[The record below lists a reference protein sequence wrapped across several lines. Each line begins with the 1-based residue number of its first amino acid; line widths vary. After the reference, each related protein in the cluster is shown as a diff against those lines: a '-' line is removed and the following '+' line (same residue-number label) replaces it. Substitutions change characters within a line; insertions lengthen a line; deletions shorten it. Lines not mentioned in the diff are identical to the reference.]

1 MSRNRPPNR
10 RRAEILMFEHGGR
23 RYRATFGCFEDGS
36 LAEIFVDTGKP
47 DATIQ
52 MHADDAAVLVSLLLQ
67 NGVTPDTI
75 NRSIAGPI
83 SVALQI
89 WLCGEVQE

>member
-1 MSRNRPPNR
+1 MSRIRLPDR
-10 RRAEILMFEHGGR
+10 RHAEIQMFEHGGR
-23 RYRATFGCFEDGS
+23 RYRATFGCLEDGN
-36 LAEIFVDTGKP
+36 LAEIFLDTGKP

-52 MHADDAAVLVSLLLQ
+52 MHADDAAVLVGLLLQ

-75 NRSIAGPI
+75 NRPIAGPI

-89 WLCGEVQE
+89 WLRGR